1 MVPVR
6 NGQGHGEE
14 GGGKMTLRAF
24 KWHKDT
30 SFVGLGL
37 SLEEFKFLKD
47 VLGFIFLYFWS
58 LYMLYKG
65 LRFLTRN

>member
-14 GGGKMTLRAF
+14 CGGKMTLRAF

-47 VLGFIFLYFWS
+47 VWVLFSYIFGHSTCCIRVLDF
-58 LYMLYKG
+58 
-65 LRFLTRN
+65 